1 MAGRGGSRTSAGWH
15 QGRGAWR
22 EEGKGAGDGR
32 SGGFQMQ
39 GKREGARDEEVKEEQ
54 KQAGTGGGRWRDGRS
69 DFKWGLGEKIPASVA
84 AAADL
89 AHASA
94 WRWASVLSG
103 EDQGVFPR
111 TAHRNRL
118 KHSL

>member
-22 EEGKGAGDGR
+22 EGGKGAG
-32 SGGFQMQ
+32 
-39 GKREGARDEEVKEEQ
+39 
-54 KQAGTGGGRWRDGRS
+54 DGRS